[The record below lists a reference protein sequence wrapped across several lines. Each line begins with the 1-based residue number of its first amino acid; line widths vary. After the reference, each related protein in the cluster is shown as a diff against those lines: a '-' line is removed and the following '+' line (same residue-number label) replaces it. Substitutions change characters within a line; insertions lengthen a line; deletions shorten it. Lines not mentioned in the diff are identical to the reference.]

1 MLNIRYV
8 ASFVLSPCFIYIPVY
23 HEKFLTLGNT
33 EAAPAQKAMTS
44 VIDVIVIATP
54 LVLILDV
61 SARPDK
67 RMNMS
72 STPIPKNST
81 SYYIICPCLIPF
93 PIIIYK
99 ARIYT
104 YIFQKRFFYYHFG
117 LNWLWLT
124 VDGKLL

>member
-1 MLNIRYV
+1 L
-8 ASFVLSPCFIYIPVY
+8 
-23 HEKFLTLGNT
+23 
-33 EAAPAQKAMTS
+33 
-44 VIDVIVIATP
+44 
-54 LVLILDV
+54 LDV

-99 ARIYT
+99 AGIYT
-104 YIFQKRFFYYHFG
+104 YIFQKRFFYYH
-117 LNWLWLT
+117 LWI
-124 VDGKLL
+124 KLAMVNCRWKAIMMYACCEKCM